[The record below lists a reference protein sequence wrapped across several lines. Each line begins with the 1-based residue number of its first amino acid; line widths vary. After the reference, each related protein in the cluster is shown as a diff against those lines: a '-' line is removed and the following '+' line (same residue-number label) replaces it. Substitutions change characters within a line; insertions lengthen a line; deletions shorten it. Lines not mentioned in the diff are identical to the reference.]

1 MKQIDSN
8 RARDM
13 FIWLSIGLKSFVTS
27 NQYIQVSTEN
37 IHPAVA
43 KKSYVDDEL
52 NEAKQMIKAV

>member
-1 MKQIDSN
+1 
-8 RARDM
+8 M
-13 FIWLSIGLKSFVTS
+13 FSWLSIGLKSFVTS